1 MSERVF
7 RSSFLRVLPLGLL
20 CALFLADLPAVRA
33 QDEERPPVKK
43 PGVRITFL
51 PPPLEGTL
59 SLGIYDKAG
68 KLVRTLHRESA
79 EKDFVVGLNG
89 FITHWDGKDQAG
101 RPVPSGKYA
110 ARGYAVGRF
119 EVEGIAFYANDWL
132 SDESLPPVEK
142 VESLAWNSEG
152 FLSVRVRQ
160 PGGAPAE
167 LRVDREGRVTRAADG
182 GTTPTPSG
190 PSPEVL
196 GALPGIESLQASCL
210 GHHNGVWVVDKT
222 SVGFEV
228 KEYATSGELRRRMSI
243 PSDQPPPVQIA
254 AAIDSDLLFLLEE
267 NASLQRV
274 RGLSLEPAPERAA
287 SPEGQ
292 APPEGQSAPAAGAA
306 PATEGSASSVW
317 KTFLSKSRTV
327 ADRFETVKDQLSREK
342 PFKPEEKF
350 RVRLLPNPLFKDATQ
365 DVDLRLQIDE
375 RGSYL
380 ATADGLPLQ
389 RVTETPFL
397 KWAVAGREGGKAVT
411 FFESNGAGVAEFRA
425 HRLANMMAFDAGDY
439 EWPPAKNP

>member
-7 RSSFLRVLPLGLL
+7 WSSFLRVVPLGLL
-20 CALFLADLPAVRA
+20 CALFLADPPAARA
-33 QDEERPPVKK
+33 QDEERPPAKK

-59 SLGIYDKAG
+59 SLGIYDKGG
-68 KLVRTLHRESA
+68 KLVRTLHREA
-79 EKDFVVGLNG
+79 TEKDFVVGLNG

-101 RPVPSGKYA
+101 RPVPAGKYA

-142 VESLAWNSEG
+142 VESLAWNPGG

-167 LRVDREGRVTRAADG
+167 LRVDREGRVTRAAPEG
-182 GTTPTPSG
+182 STSAASG

-210 GHHNGVWVVDKT
+210 GHNNGVWVVDKT

-228 KEYATSGELRRRMSI
+228 KEYSTSGELRRRMGI

-274 RGLSLEPAPERAA
+274 RGLSLEPAPE
-287 SPEGQ
+287 GQ
-292 APPEGQSAPAAGAA
+292 AAPAEGAA
-306 PATEGSASSVW
+306 PAAEGPASSVW

-350 RVRLLPNPLFKDATQ
+350 QVRLMPNPLFKDATQ

-375 RGSYL
+375 QGSYF

-439 EWPPAKNP
+439 EWPPGKNP